1 MGENVNVENSGTG
14 LNLYQQT
21 VDLIGPVPPQYECIY
36 FVGMFAILF
45 GMISVILAPIILFR
59 RR

>member
-1 MGENVNVENSGTG
+1 MENNIDTG
-14 LNLYQQT
+14 LNLYQTT
-21 VDLIGPVPPQYECIY
+21 VELIGPVPAQYECIY

-45 GMISVILAPIILFR
+45 GMISVILAPMILLR